1 MVKSCKRWAFFFVQL
16 NDKVLL
22 AALKLQKN
30 TITEKCE
37 KVVYLHSIF
46 SIVRRPNT
54 HHKSLERFKAFPDCY
69 HRTHIFFFLSVSVDQ
84 EKVQYWFRDYKLQRK
99 PGHIVKWSLL
109 SVKETRAPSLNENWQ
124 IPTLSFEGVSLKS
137 SYLGWRNFGFSEA
150 AGFVIMSLVTLQ
162 HFCAYNNVRLQ
173 RWFKRG
179 WEILLH
185 TNSFTLEKQKK
196 WGERNWPG

>member
-1 MVKSCKRWAFFFVQL
+1 MAKYSWQHL
-16 NDKVLL
+16 SSG
-22 AALKLQKN
+22 KN

-46 SIVRRPNT
+46 SIVRHPNT
-54 HHKSLERFKAFPDCY
+54 HRKSPQIQSLPRLLPSHTY
-69 HRTHIFFFLSVSVDQ
+69 ILFLSVSENQ

-137 SYLGWRNFGFSEA
+137 SYLGWRNFGFSGA

-162 HFCAYNNVRLQ
+162 HFCAYNNVRL
-173 RWFKRG
+173 
-179 WEILLH
+179 
-185 TNSFTLEKQKK
+185 
-196 WGERNWPG
+196 